1 MYFLREL
8 RAHGVEEKFML
19 LFYHAVTESILRRG
33 TAAWYG
39 NLTVESK
46 ITDCPSGT
54 DSYGDHGGQ
63 KPATPPSDNN
73 LRAIGYWTGG
83 KKIVSVK
90 KITFFMENFIFLL
103 LVEDDSC
110 LLAARLLN
118 TER

>member
-1 MYFLREL
+1 MVNALGWKAPVDRPCTGPQQRMHFLRGI
-8 RAHGVEEKFML
+8 RVHGVEEKFML

-63 KPATPPSDNN
+63 KPSTPPSDNN
-73 LRAIGYWTGG
+73 LRAISYRIGRKKNSIG
-83 KKIVSVK
+83 KK
-90 KITFFMENFIFLL
+90 
-103 LVEDDSC
+103 
-110 LLAARLLN
+110 
-118 TER
+118 